1 MQKTFPVIDPV
12 ATGRNIVRLR
22 TERGMTVRDL
32 QEYFGFEEPQAIY
45 KWQRGKSLPTVDN
58 LYALGRLLGVPME
71 QILVPAAD
79 PSTTE
84 KWLKKEQQDSSCCS
98 LLFMTR
104 LLWLGQEKRNASALF
119 VRAEPKS
126 VRTFFSWPEGNLMIV
141 RGAQCARTSCQH
153 GDVRMS

>member
-45 KWQRGKSLPTVDN
+45 KWQRGKSLPNVDN

-98 LLFMTR
+98 LLCLPGCFGWGRKNGT
-104 LLWLGQEKRNASALF
+104 LPPFLSAQSQSLYGLF
-119 VRAEPKS
+119 LVGPKA
-126 VRTFFSWPEGNLMIV
+126 I
-141 RGAQCARTSCQH
+141 
-153 GDVRMS
+153 

>member
-58 LYALGRLLGVPME
+58 L
-71 QILVPAAD
+71 LVPADD

-98 LLFMTR
+98 LLLMTR

-119 VRAEPKS
+119 VRTEPKS

-141 RGAQCARTSCQH
+141 RDAQCARTSCQH